1 MFCHISVLQSEEE
14 NQEGGEEEGMTD
26 VRKGSSAPQ
35 SVWFQSLAGVIWV
48 PPKADPEMTTQF
60 SSVHC
65 RRGDVWETV
74 SIAGLERFSVRTKG
88 AGVFFQELSKSVAED

>member
-1 MFCHISVLQSEEE
+1 MFCHTSVLQSEEE

-65 RRGDVWETV
+65 RRGDFWETV
-74 SIAGLERFSVRTKG
+74 SVTGLREVFCQDQGSWGIFSRT
-88 AGVFFQELSKSVAED
+88 L